1 MQEIQATEQDALAV
15 VAHEMAG
22 PLQVLA
28 MQLAAL
34 RGQSSTQETPQLV
47 RMARAVDAL
56 RVLARDLL
64 DADRISA
71 GNFELESSDHDLSA
85 VVREVVASFGDAAAK
100 RGIALS
106 SMVPMGL
113 IVRCDA
119 LRIAQV
125 LHNLVANALKFS
137 PVEATVDVQAHR
149 VANEVVITVTDAGPG
164 IAPEHRQR
172 MFAPRWLVPGER
184 RRGHGIGLFVARQL
198 VEAHRGRIWVE
209 DAAHRGTM
217 MAFSLPCNVGA

>member
-1 MQEIQATEQDALAV
+1 MPGIRASEQDALAM

-28 MQLAAL
+28 LQLAAL
-34 RGQSSTQETPQLV
+34 GDEGSAQETPWLV

-71 GNFELESSDHDLSA
+71 GSFELEYGDHDFSLIG
-85 VVREVVASFGDAAAK
+85 REVLARFGDAALK
-100 RGIALS
+100 RGITLS
-106 SMVPMGL
+106 SRAPTGL

-119 LRIAQV
+119 VRIAQV
-125 LHNLVANALKFS
+125 LHNLISNALKFS
-137 PVEATVDVQAHR
+137 PTRGIVEVHVQR
-149 VANEVVITVTDAGPG
+149 VANEVITAVTDAGPG

-172 MFAPRWLVPGER
+172 IFESRWQVPGE

-209 DAAHRGTM
+209 DTAHRGTKIV
-217 MAFSLPCNVGA
+217 FSLPCEASA